1 MTLML
6 LDAAGL
12 YFRAFHGIPTSVTAP
27 DGSPINA
34 VRGYLDMTA
43 TLITR
48 RRPTR
53 LVSCQDVSWRPQF
66 RVDLLPSYKAHRVAS
81 GDDEIVPAELVPQ
94 IPVLFEVLDAIGL
107 ARAGAR
113 GFEADDVLATLA
125 AGDDDVVE
133 IVSGDRD
140 LFSTVTDRVH
150 LLYVGRG
157 VSKLQDFGPA
167 EVLERYG
174 IPAANYADF
183 AALRGDPSDGLPG
196 VPGVGDKTAAVLVRR
211 FGAVEAMLTAAQ
223 ESEDGFPSGARGR
236 ILAAAD
242 YLSRAPG
249 VVRVRT
255 DAPLDPIADALPT
268 TVNEPDRLV
277 RLCDRYGIDSS
288 VNRLLTAIGM
298 TGPAGPAG

>member
-12 YFRAFHGIPTSVTAP
+12 YFRAFHGIPTSITTP
-27 DGSPINA
+27 DGMPINA

-43 TLITR
+43 TLVTR

-81 GDDEIVPAELVPQ
+81 GDEELVPDELAPQ
-94 IPVLFEVLDAIGL
+94 VPVLFDVLDAIGL
-107 ARAGAR
+107 ARAGAH

-125 AGDDDVVE
+125 ARDPGPVE

-140 LFSTVTDRVH
+140 LFSTVTDRVR

-167 EVLERYG
+167 EVIERYG
-174 IPAANYADF
+174 IPAASYADF

-196 VPGVGDKTAAVLVRR
+196 VPGVGEKTAAALVRR
-211 FGAVEAMLTAAQ
+211 FGSVEAMLTAAA
-223 ESEDGFPSGARGR
+223 ESDDGFPSGARAKV
-236 ILAAAD
+236 LAAAD
-242 YLSRAPG
+242 YLNRAPS

-255 DAPLDPIADALPT
+255 DVPLDALDDALPQ
-268 TVNEPDRLV
+268 RV
-277 RLCDRYGIDSS
+277 RDPAALIGFCDRYGLDSP
-288 VNRLLTAIGM
+288 VNRLLSALGIGA
-298 TGPAGPAG
+298 PAA